1 MKNKR
6 AAVILLAEDDI
17 ADQEL
22 TKRALEACK
31 IENQLF
37 IVNDGEQAL
46 DYLYRR
52 NKYADP
58 ATSPTPDLLLLDLNM
73 PKVDGFQVLETLNQ
87 DPGFKMIRTIVLTT
101 SNQEQDILKS
111 YSHGVASYIS
121 KPINPDDFFSVVS
134 ELNEYWF
141 RIVKLPP
148 RERW

>member
-1 MKNKR
+1 MKDKKD
-6 AAVILLAEDDI
+6 AVILLAEDDI

-31 IENQLF
+31 IDNQLF
-37 IVNDGEQAL
+37 IVNDGEEAL

-52 NKYADP
+52 NRYADP

-73 PKVDGFQVLETLNQ
+73 PKLNGFQVLETLKQ
-87 DPGFKMIRTIVLTT
+87 DPVLKLIRIIVLTT

-121 KPINPDDFFSVVS
+121 KPIDSGDFFRVIS

-148 RERW
+148 KER